1 MEVINGL
8 AEGFGTALTPANLFY
23 VTLGV
28 LVGTIV
34 GLLPGLGS
42 TATIALLLPLT
53 YHLEPASAIIMLAGI
68 YYGGMY
74 GGRIPSILLRLPGD
88 SSAVITTLD
97 GYPLAKQGKAG
108 AALTITAIG
117 SFVGGT
123 IAIVLMTILAPSL
136 ARFAGRIGP
145 PEIFLLA
152 LIGLV
157 LIALIGSGSRVKALL
172 MGAFGLILATI
183 GIDAVSATP
192 RVTFGFM
199 QLDAGI
205 NIVALAVGL
214 FGIGEVLNTMYE
226 RHQVSLKGSRIGRLW
241 PTKDDFRRS
250 AGAIIRASGIGFI
263 IGVLPGGGGA
273 VSSIVAYGAEKNFS
287 KQPEKFGK
295 GAIDGLA
302 ATETADN
309 ASSNAAFIP
318 LLTLGIPP
326 NPVIALI
333 FGALLL
339 QNITPGP
346 QLVNSHPE
354 VFWGVIASM
363 YIGNLLLVLFNIPLI
378 GVFVQI
384 LRVRQT
390 ILNAII
396 VVVALIGVF
405 SSQNRLF
412 DVGVAVVFGIIGFAL
427 KRMNFELG
435 PLILGFILGPILEV
449 QFRRAMLM
457 SGGSF
462 DVFVTR
468 PFSLSLLLT
477 FTAVGIGV
485 WWFARSR
492 RKTLRRRDPPT
503 VSARGADSPADDSA
517 AQVTSDLPRAAE
529 KPSRPDD
536 L

>member
-8 AEGFGTALTPANLFY
+8 AEGFSTALTPANLLY

-28 LVGTIV
+28 LIGTIV

-53 YHLEPASAIIMLAGI
+53 YHLEPTSAIIMLAGI

-97 GYPLAKQGKAG
+97 GYPLAKQGRAG

-123 IAIVLMTILAPSL
+123 IAIVLMTLLAPSL

-152 LIGLV
+152 LIGLF
-157 LIALIGSGSRVKALL
+157 LIALIGSGSRVKALA
-172 MGAFGLILATI
+172 MGAFGLVLATV

-192 RVTFGFM
+192 RVTFGFS

-214 FGIGEVLNTMYE
+214 FGIGEVLNTIYE
-226 RHQVSLKGSRIGRLW
+226 RHHVSISESRIGRLW
-241 PTKDDFRRS
+241 PTKDDLRRS
-250 AGAIIRASGIGFI
+250 VGAILRASGIGFI

-287 KQPEKFGK
+287 KQPEMFGK

-396 VVVALIGVF
+396 IVVALIGVF

-412 DVGVAVVFGIIGFAL
+412 DVGIAVLFGLIGFAL

-468 PFSLSLLLT
+468 PFSLTLLLT
-477 FTAVGIGV
+477 FATVGIAV
-485 WWFARSR
+485 WWFAR
-492 RKTLRRRDPPT
+492 RKRWLVGRGTPPVDT
-503 VSARGADSPADDSA
+503 ASITSPRTEAREE
-517 AQVTSDLPRAAE
+517 R
-529 KPSRPDD
+529 
-536 L
+536 

>member
-8 AEGFGTALTPANLFY
+8 TEGFSTALTPANLLY

-28 LVGTIV
+28 LIGTVV

-97 GYPLAKQGKAG
+97 GYPLAKQGRAG

-123 IAIVLMTILAPSL
+123 IAIVLMTLLAPGL

-152 LIGLV
+152 LIGLF
-157 LIALIGSGSRVKALL
+157 LIAFMGSGSRWKALL

-192 RVTFGFM
+192 RVTFGFPE
-199 QLDAGI
+199 LDAGI

-214 FGIGEVLNTMYE
+214 FGIGEVLNSMYE
-226 RHQVSLKGSRIGRLW
+226 RHAVSLENSRIGRLW
-241 PTKDDFRRS
+241 PTRDDVRRS
-250 AGAIIRASGIGFI
+250 IGAIIRASGIGFI

-287 KQPEKFGK
+287 KNPEKFGK

-378 GVFVQI
+378 GVFVQL

-396 VVVALIGVF
+396 IVVALIGVF

-412 DVGVAVVFGIIGFAL
+412 DVGVAVVFGIVGFVL
-427 KRMNFELG
+427 KRMDFELG

-462 DVFVTR
+462 DLFLTR
-468 PFSLSLLLT
+468 PFSLSLLIVFAGAGVAMWL
-477 FTAVGIGV
+477 FAKRSRATAVIE
-485 WWFARSR
+485 R
-492 RKTLRRRDPPT
+492 
-503 VSARGADSPADDSA
+503 
-517 AQVTSDLPRAAE
+517 
-529 KPSRPDD
+529 
-536 L
+536 

>member
-1 MEVINGL
+1 
-8 AEGFGTALTPANLFY
+8 
-23 VTLGV
+23 
-28 LVGTIV
+28 
-34 GLLPGLGS
+34 
-42 TATIALLLPLT
+42 
-53 YHLEPASAIIMLAGI
+53 
-68 YYGGMY
+68 
-74 GGRIPSILLRLPGD
+74 
-88 SSAVITTLD
+88 
-97 GYPLAKQGKAG
+97 
-108 AALTITAIG
+108 
-117 SFVGGT
+117 
-123 IAIVLMTILAPSL
+123 
-136 ARFAGRIGP
+136 
-145 PEIFLLA
+145 
-152 LIGLV
+152 
-157 LIALIGSGSRVKALL
+157 
-172 MGAFGLILATI
+172 
-183 GIDAVSATP
+183 
-192 RVTFGFM
+192 
-199 QLDAGI
+199 
-205 NIVALAVGL
+205 VGL
-214 FGIGEVLNTMYE
+214 FGIGEVLNTIYE
-226 RHQVSLKGSRIGRLW
+226 RHHVSISESRIGRLW
-241 PTKDDFRRS
+241 PTKDDLRRS
-250 AGAIIRASGIGFI
+250 VGAILRASGIGFI

-287 KQPEKFGK
+287 KQPEMFGK

-396 VVVALIGVF
+396 IVVALIGVF

-412 DVGVAVVFGIIGFAL
+412 DVGIAVLFGLIGFAL

-468 PFSLSLLLT
+468 PFSLTLLLT
-477 FTAVGIGV
+477 FATVGIAV
-485 WWFARSR
+485 WWFAR
-492 RKTLRRRDPPT
+492 RKRWLVGRGTPPVDT
-503 VSARGADSPADDSA
+503 ASITSPRTEAREE
-517 AQVTSDLPRAAE
+517 R
-529 KPSRPDD
+529 
-536 L
+536 

>member
-8 AEGFGTALTPANLFY
+8 AEGFSTALSPMNLLY

-28 LVGTIV
+28 LIGTVV

-97 GYPLAKQGKAG
+97 GYPLARQGRAG
-108 AALTITAIG
+108 AALTITAVG

-123 IAIVLMTILAPSL
+123 IAIVLMSLLAPAL
-136 ARFAGRIGP
+136 AKFAGRIGP

-152 LIGLV
+152 VVGLV
-157 LIALIGSGSRVKALL
+157 LISFVGSGSRIKSTT
-172 MGAFGLILATI
+172 MGALGLLLATI

-192 RVTFGFM
+192 RVTFGLVD
-199 QLDAGI
+199 LDAGI

-214 FGIGEVLNTMYE
+214 FGLGEVFNTIYE
-226 RHQVSLKGSRIGRLW
+226 RHSVSISNSGLGRLW
-241 PTKDDFRRS
+241 PTRDDFRKS
-250 AGAIIRASGIGFI
+250 LGAIIRASGIGFL
-263 IGVLPGGGGA
+263 IGVIPGGGGA

-287 KQPEKFGK
+287 KQPEQFGK

-333 FGALLL
+333 FGALLI

-346 QLVNSHPE
+346 QLVDSHPDI
-354 VFWGVIASM
+354 FWGVIASM
-363 YIGNLLLVLFNIPLI
+363 YIGNVLLILFNVPLI
-378 GVFVQI
+378 GVFVQL
-384 LRVRQT
+384 LRVRPT
-390 ILNAII
+390 ILNAVI
-396 VVVALIGVF
+396 VIVALIGVY

-412 DVGVAVVFGIIGFAL
+412 DVGIAVVFGVIGFVL

-449 QFRRAMLM
+449 QFRRTMLM
-457 SGGSF
+457 SDGSF
-462 DVFVTR
+462 DLFVTR
-468 PFSLSLLLT
+468 PYSLGLLLI
-477 FTAVGIGV
+477 FAIIGV
-485 WWFARSR
+485 VIWLFSR
-492 RKTLRRRDPPT
+492 RKNTEQPL
-503 VSARGADSPADDSA
+503 
-517 AQVTSDLPRAAE
+517 TSTHI
-529 KPSRPDD
+529 S
-536 L
+536 

>member
-8 AEGFGTALTPANLFY
+8 AEGFSTALTPANLFY

-28 LVGTIV
+28 LVGTVV

-97 GYPLAKQGKAG
+97 GYPLAKQGRAG
-108 AALTITAIG
+108 AALTVTAIG

-123 IAIVLMTILAPSL
+123 IAIILMTILAPSL

-152 LIGLV
+152 LIGLF
-157 LIALIGSGSRVKALL
+157 LIALIGSGSKVKALL
-172 MGAFGLILATI
+172 MGALGLILATI

-192 RVTFGFM
+192 RVTFGFIE
-199 QLDAGI
+199 LDAGI

-214 FGIGEVLNTMYE
+214 FGIGEVLNSLYE
-226 RHQVSLKGSRIGRLW
+226 RHEVSLRGSRIGRLW
-241 PTKDDFRRS
+241 PTKDDLRRS
-250 AGAIIRASGIGFI
+250 TGAILRASGIGFI

-378 GVFVQI
+378 GAFVQI

-390 ILNAII
+390 ILNAVII
-396 VVVALIGVF
+396 VVALIGVF

-412 DVGVAVVFGIIGFAL
+412 DVGIAVVFGIVGFCL

-462 DVFVTR
+462 DIFVSR
-468 PFSLSLLLT
+468 PFSLSLLIT
-477 FTAVGIGV
+477 FTVVGVGI
-485 WWFARSR
+485 WWFAR
-492 RKTLRRRDPPT
+492 RRRWLTGRGTADVLKT
-503 VSARGADSPADDSA
+503 ASGASSSAPSVEVTQADERSSPRGTKD
-517 AQVTSDLPRAAE
+517 T
-529 KPSRPDD
+529 
-536 L
+536 

>member
-28 LVGTIV
+28 LIGTVV

-97 GYPLAKQGKAG
+97 GYPLAKQGRAG

-152 LIGLV
+152 LIGLF

-172 MGAFGLILATI
+172 MGALGLILATI

-192 RVTFGFM
+192 RVTFGFI

-214 FGIGEVLNTMYE
+214 FGIGEVLNTLYE
-226 RHQVSLKGSRIGRLW
+226 KHEVSLKDSRIGRLW
-241 PTKDDFRRS
+241 PTKDDLRRS
-250 AGAIIRASGIGFI
+250 TGAILRASGIGFI

-287 KQPEKFGK
+287 KQPEMFGK

-396 VVVALIGVF
+396 IVVALIGVF

-412 DVGVAVVFGIIGFAL
+412 DVGVAVVFGLVGFGL

-462 DVFVTR
+462 DIFVNR
-468 PFSLSLLLT
+468 PFSLSLLIT
-477 FTAVGIGV
+477 FAVAGFGI
-485 WWFARSR
+485 WWFAR
-492 RKTLRRRDPPT
+492 RKRWL
-503 VSARGADSPADDSA
+503 VGRGAAGVSEASYKDASSGFSEPAPGSAPPVGEKSKRSTDDS
-517 AQVTSDLPRAAE
+517 
-529 KPSRPDD
+529 
-536 L
+536 